1 MPPNAP
7 PASCPMWRRGR
18 WTASFR
24 NPEGTGMKRIIFR
37 SLFVLA
43 CLLVLPAGQAVAAPV
58 PRTIL
63 ALYDGKTEPQL
74 RFSNV
79 HQLAAMPLNYLGLTV
94 EFHDIRK
101 GLPEI
106 AGRDDLR
113 GILMW
118 LTSQQV
124 DEPRSEEHTSELQSL
139 MRISS
144 AVF

>member
-1 MPPNAP
+1 MIRRPPRSTRTDTLLPYNDALP
-7 PASCPMWRRGR
+7 ICPMWRRGR

-94 EFHDIRK
+94 EFHAI
-101 GLPEI
+101 
-106 AGRDDLR
+106 GRA
-113 GILMW
+113 
-118 LTSQQV
+118 
-124 DEPRSEEHTSELQSL
+124 
-139 MRISS
+139 SS
-144 AVF
+144 RERVCQYV